1 MDDLSRHHGYRF
13 DLTGW
18 PARRGR
24 ERRLTPAARLGGGA
38 LSVSFLGFLALPA
51 VAALDG
57 RYGPG
62 RSALLLICVLLYGL
76 SFLLVFWFGSR
87 ARRACR
93 VAMVGWLVLL
103 GSGIVA
109 VTGAFNAL
117 FFLGYALVGAML
129 LLPPWAGP
137 TLGAGTAAAGLALSA
152 STASG
157 PQWLGSG
164 LLLLAA
170 LSVTSTFLLIDAL
183 VQLKEAGARIAELA
197 MAQERS
203 RLGQDLHD
211 VLGHSLTVIAVK
223 SGLLRRLLESG
234 ADEERVRAEVLDIE
248 ELSRQALTEVRAT
261 VSDCRQV
268 TLAGELAG
276 ARRALAAA
284 GIAADL
290 PQAVDE
296 VPAGLREAF
305 AYVVREGITNVIKHS
320 GARRCTVRLGAS
332 WVEVRDDGTGSPAFA
347 PSGGGHGLSGLSGR
361 LHAAGGTL
369 TARRL
374 PEGGFLLRGE
384 AGPGSGP

>member
-13 DLTGW
+13 DPTGW
-18 PARRGR
+18 PSRRAP
-24 ERRLTPAARLGGGA
+24 ERRPTPAARLGGGA

-57 RYGPG
+57 TYGSV
-62 RSALLLICVLLYGL
+62 RSALLLGCVIAYGL
-76 SFLLVFWFGSR
+76 SFLLVFWCGSR
-87 ARRACR
+87 AGRAGR

-103 GSGIVA
+103 GAGIVA
-109 VTGAFNAL
+109 LTGEFNTL
-117 FFLGYALVGAML
+117 FLLGYALAGAML

-137 TLGAGTAAAGLALSA
+137 ALGAAAAAAGLALSA
-152 STASG
+152 SSANG
-157 PQWLGSG
+157 PQWLGSA

-183 VQLKEAGARIAELA
+183 VQLKAAGARIAELA

-211 VLGHSLTVIAVK
+211 VLGHSLTVITVK

-234 ADEERVRAEVLDIE
+234 AGEERVRAEVLDIE
-248 ELSRQALTEVRAT
+248 ELSRRALAEVRAT
-261 VSDCRQV
+261 VSDCRQL

-296 VPAGLREAF
+296 VPARLQEVF

-320 GARRCTVRLGAS
+320 GAGRCTVRLGPS
-332 WVEVRDDGTGSPAFA
+332 WVEVRDDGTGAGGPHG
-347 PSGGGHGLSGLSGR
+347 GGGHGLSGLDGR
-361 LHAAGGTL
+361 LRRAGGTL
-369 TARRL
+369 TAHRL
-374 PEGGFLLRGE
+374 PDGGFLLRAACDDGR
-384 AGPGSGP
+384 P